1 MKKGWKG
8 GISVN
13 SFETIELGVEIANFL
28 EKGDV
33 LSLTGEL
40 ASGKTTFVKG
50 ILKGLRY
57 KEEVTSPTFTLINEY
72 NASSPVIH
80 IDAYRED
87 NLNRWVNIGFHDYLN
102 EDNIVIIEWADKI
115 TSLLISLSVN
125 AEHVCVLYLFIVL
138 VLFLLN

>member
-102 EDNIVIIEWADKI
+102 EDNIVIIEWAEKI
-115 TSLLISLSVN
+115 SSILPKNSIKINFFHLKQN
-125 AEHVCVLYLFIVL
+125 KRKIVL
-138 VLFLLN
+138 IEK

>member
-1 MKKGWKG
+1 MKKGWQG
-8 GISVN
+8 GISV
-13 SFETIELGVEIANFL
+13 SSCETMALGMKISKFL

-50 ILKGLRY
+50 ILKGLSY

-72 NASSPVIH
+72 NAFFSVIH
-80 IDAYRED
+80 VDAYRED

-102 EDNIVIIEWADKI
+102 EDNVVIVEWAEKI
-115 TSLLISLSVN
+115 SSILPENSIKINFSHLKQNKRKIILL
-125 AEHVCVLYLFIVL
+125 EK
-138 VLFLLN
+138 